1 MIIKLVQQL
10 FLVVWLSFFYSSLKA
25 DCTNT
30 TVGLCTPGTEE
41 VIVETITEETTQ
53 DGTGITTITTTV
65 TDITTTTI
73 SNQDSGD
80 ILDGSNGYVNSSKEG
95 DMDIDWGGQGPASM
109 PTGSNCYGLGT
120 DKCAAITGS
129 GNSISTMGVSGM
141 GTTFIQTVDISDLTI
156 DKGGQIVYTI
166 SVDKQDSQDR
176 IYMHITGRNGNTSV
190 FSGTD
195 ILSETGAT
203 TGYQQYTGNFD
214 FAGSLNT
221 LVVEVGGRDINL
233 AVGPVFDDVSINV
246 LYNVVNTIV
255 SQEITTVE
263 MFISLNTDV
272 STEIIEVVET
282 IFEFNEP
289 VEDAPVFTFEP
300 IEEPMEEFTYE
311 TVEMEIE
318 FEVDFGMEIE
328 MPDFDMPM
336 TTDMDIEMPMDI
348 EIVNIEME
356 MELEIPMDME
366 MEDTPPPMV
375 VAKMEEP
382 EVEVN
387 VETETEQP
395 TMDIQEPT
403 DEEPVMET
411 DMDSE
416 PNEPEEVEQTES
428 DSEATEES
436 PVEDESSDEQESV
449 QQEEEQEP
457 AEEPV
462 EETKETTEEPKQEMK
477 QEQKQKAATKIVKKM
492 GDKGRYETNNQLK
505 TLVVMQVLADS
516 KSFFETQTML
526 QDIEGFF
533 TDVTLPDTVISD
545 NNIANYYMTI
555 DSDNTFNQIID
566 SQYQ

>member
-1 MIIKLVQQL
+1 MKLKLVQQL

-30 TVGLCTPGTEE
+30 TIGLCTPGTEE
-41 VIVETITEETTQ
+41 VIVETITEETTE
-53 DGTGITTITTTV
+53 DGTGVTTITTTV
-65 TDITTTTI
+65 TDTTTTTI

-80 ILDGSNGYVNSSKEG
+80 ILDGSNGYVNTYNEG
-95 DMDIDWGGQGPASM
+95 DMDTDWGGQGPASM

-120 DKCAAITGS
+120 DRCAAITGS
-129 GNSISTMGVSGM
+129 GNSTSTMGVSGM
-141 GTTFIQTVDISDLTI
+141 GTTFIQTIDISDLTVTH
-156 DKGGQIVYTI
+156 GGRTNYTI
-166 SVDKQDSQDR
+166 KVDKQDPQDR
-176 IYMHITGRNGNTSV
+176 IYMHVTGRYGNAEV

-195 ILSETGAT
+195 ILSETGVT
-203 TGYQQYTGNFD
+203 TGYQEYSGGFN
-214 FAGSLNT
+214 FAGSLTT

-246 LYNVVNTIV
+246 LYNVINTIV

-263 MFISLNTDV
+263 MFIALNTDV

-336 TTDMDIEMPMDI
+336 TTDMDMEMPMDI

-416 PNEPEEVEQTES
+416 SNEPEEVEQTES

-492 GDKGRYETNNQLK
+492 GDKGRYETNNQIK
-505 TLVVMQVLADS
+505 TLIVMQVLANS
-516 KSFFETQTML
+516 KNFFVDTQL
-526 QDIEGFF
+526 SEVQGFF
-533 TDVTLPDTVISD
+533 TDVQLPDTKLSD
-545 NNIANYYMTI
+545 NNIANYFMTI
-555 DSDNTFNQIID
+555 DSDNTFNQIVD
-566 SQYQ
+566 SQYNR